1 MCEGALRSPSEV
13 SNPRLRLLK
22 GLWAKTLAK
31 SLNPLNTS
39 EAKFAVFT
47 ETWEIS
53 RVFVTSCALF
63 LFAFYHG
70 PFQLGTP
77 SHNSYHYLV
86 TENHSLWIWQNLTSF
101 FFFFGLVP
109 HVTTSTFLFFYRS
122 FRYDAGTPES
132 LFKRWIEWFQI
143 WKIGSISPG
152 YGAFKPDVLID
163 WQKRNEDA
171 LRNQEVTS
179 GLDEAVSSPLTWLS
193 CFWSG
198 WWGGEWRAA
207 PLWLPSN

>member
-39 EAKFAVFT
+39 EAKFGVFT

-77 SHNSYHYLV
+77 SHNSYHYQV

-101 FFFFGLVP
+101 FFFLVLYLMLRHQHFCSFTIVSGTMRELLKAFLNIELNDSKFGKLDP
-109 HVTTSTFLFFYRS
+109 FCQDTEHLNPTS
-122 FRYDAGTPES
+122 
-132 LFKRWIEWFQI
+132 
-143 WKIGSISPG
+143 
-152 YGAFKPDVLID
+152 
-163 WQKRNEDA
+163 
-171 LRNQEVTS
+171 
-179 GLDEAVSSPLTWLS
+179 
-193 CFWSG
+193 
-198 WWGGEWRAA
+198 
-207 PLWLPSN
+207 